1 MNNIC
6 PSRRKK
12 CASETQSVSFF
23 LTDNRRQLQ
32 RAGRAADEWGILIV
46 WFGQV
51 GWQRVGVVYCKQSTV
66 I

>member
-6 PSRRKK
+6 PSRRNVR
-12 CASETQSVSFF
+12 QRPRVSVFSA
-23 LTDNRRQLQ
+23 TDNRRQLQ
-32 RAGRAADEWGILIV
+32 RAGRAADEWGILTV

-51 GWQRVGVVYCKQSTV
+51 GWQRAGVVYYKQNTA